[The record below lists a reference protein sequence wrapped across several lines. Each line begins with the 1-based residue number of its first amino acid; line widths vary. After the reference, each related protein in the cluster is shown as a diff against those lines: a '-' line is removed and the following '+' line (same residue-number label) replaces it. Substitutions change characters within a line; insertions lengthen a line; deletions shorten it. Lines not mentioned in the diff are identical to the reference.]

1 MFLSCFTL
9 MQIIPGLLSGYSFR
23 LASVSYCHDPSF
35 FEHLSHSLAQD
46 VLGSPFLS
54 PAPLRNQDVNARCAH
69 QLRESLFPGP
79 LCRWVRGCRWVMCMC
94 VCKHT
99 CLHLFILTDVKR
111 RSLFNYIPLHLSY
124 TLKTMSSPTPPTL
137 IQCHRFPLILSL
149 FCIYDPLLPTA
160 RTWSPVASG
169 HPSSWIRCSSPYC
182 HWCSQTLC
190 SEALHWVTAPVPQG
204 SCFAWPHRMSFDLI
218 RKKGGR
224 SSAFS
229 LSKRSPQL
237 PQELLSCRSALVP
250 DSMCYI
256 IFSVICLYCHDWHLI
271 SNKRWL
277 KSLWLW

>member
-35 FEHLSHSLAQD
+35 FKHLSHSLAQD

-137 IQCHRFPLILSL
+137 IQCHRFPLISPFSVFMTLFSL
-149 FCIYDPLLPTA
+149 QREPGPLWPLATPPHGYAVHLLTVTGVAKPYALKPYTGSLP
-160 RTWSPVASG
+160 
-169 HPSSWIRCSSPYC
+169 PS
-182 HWCSQTLC
+182 HKAA
-190 SEALHWVTAPVPQG
+190 ALHGPTE
-204 SCFAWPHRMSFDLI
+204 CLLI
-218 RKKGGR
+218 
-224 SSAFS
+224 
-229 LSKRSPQL
+229 
-237 PQELLSCRSALVP
+237 
-250 DSMCYI
+250 
-256 IFSVICLYCHDWHLI
+256 
-271 SNKRWL
+271 
-277 KSLWLW
+277 